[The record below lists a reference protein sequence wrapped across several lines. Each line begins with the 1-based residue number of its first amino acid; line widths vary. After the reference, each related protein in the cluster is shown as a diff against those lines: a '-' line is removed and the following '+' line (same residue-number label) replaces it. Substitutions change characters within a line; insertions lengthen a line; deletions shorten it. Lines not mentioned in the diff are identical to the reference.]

1 MPKTLSFDIRHSTF
15 GIPLGSLQEL
25 RDLLALAQLHVRLLP
40 VRSLAGEAPL
50 PLDLAVRDRGA
61 DRVHLR
67 PEQLLDRALDVHLR
81 GVGRHLEHERAAAFA
96 QRGRLLGDQRAA
108 DDVCQFHNVS
118 SVYANVSCSF
128 SIASRV
134 TITFVVSITSRAVTR
149 PVGTTLTPV
158 RLRVVNASPSS
169 GATSMTS
176 VLPVAPSLRNIAAV
190 VFDLRSSTA
199 SRSTTTTAPSF
210 SFCASAARS
219 ALRRIFFGN

>member
-1 MPKTLSFDIRHSTF
+1 MPKTLLFDIRHATF
-15 GIPLGSLQEL
+15 GIPLGALQEL

-118 SVYANVSCSF
+118 SVNAVYASVSCSF
-128 SIASRV
+128 STASRV

-149 PVGTTLTPV
+149 PVRTTLTPA

-176 VLPVAPSLRNIAAV
+176 VLPVAPSLRNIATV

-210 SFCASAARS
+210 SFCTSAAR
-219 ALRRIFFGN
+219 